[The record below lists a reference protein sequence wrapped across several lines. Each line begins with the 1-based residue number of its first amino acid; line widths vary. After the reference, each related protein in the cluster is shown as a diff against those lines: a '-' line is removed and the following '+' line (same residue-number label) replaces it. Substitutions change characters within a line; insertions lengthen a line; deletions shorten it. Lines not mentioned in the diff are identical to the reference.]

1 MNKKTCAIICIIL
14 TILMFFSNVGSTYS
28 ASLNE
33 LNQQKNDIKS
43 KIDAAN
49 KEIEKLSSEMNEVQ
63 KQISQLN
70 SQISIYEEEIT
81 RLETQISDN
90 EINLVQ
96 LQEKH
101 DKRSQALA
109 ARMIAQYEA
118 GDTTYLDFLLNS
130 ESLSDFIS
138 NYYVV
143 GELIDIDTTLLNEMQ
158 QTKVQI
164 EATKQQLVQDRAQVQ
179 EQKNIVE
186 AKLKER
192 ENYRNQLN
200 QQRAESKAQLDKFDA
215 EAKAVQAKIDEAVR
229 AAEGY
234 AGNFSG
240 TLNWPLSPSSY
251 GYNLITSGY
260 GKRDAPTAGASS
272 NHKALDIGVSYKP
285 VYAAADGYVVIASS
299 GYGGYGNFIMIKH
312 SNNLYTCYGHL
323 SKFNVSA
330 GQTVTR
336 GQQIA
341 VSGNT
346 GVSTGPHLHFE
357 VRTSS
362 AYDSRVNPLNYI
374 GNDIYSKLV
383 FMF

>member
-1 MNKKTCAIICIIL
+1 MKKKSCVCICLIL
-14 TILMFFSNVGSTYS
+14 TIIMFFSNMGNTYS
-28 ASLNE
+28 VSISE
-33 LNQQKNDIKS
+33 LNKQKSDIKS
-43 KIDAAN
+43 KIDQAN

-70 SQISIYEEEIT
+70 AQVLIYQEEIN
-81 RLETQISDN
+81 RLEAQISDN
-90 EINLVQ
+90 ETNLVQ

-118 GDTTYLDFLLNS
+118 GETTYLDFLLNS

-143 GELIDIDTTLLNEMQ
+143 GELIDIDTALLNDMK

-164 EATKQQLVQDRAQVQ
+164 EATKQQLVQDKAEIQ
-179 EQKNIVE
+179 EQKSILE
-186 AKLKER
+186 TKIKER

-200 QQRAESKAQLDKFDA
+200 QQKAESKAEADKFEA
-215 EAKAVQAKIDEAVR
+215 EAKAVQEKIDQAVR
-229 AAEGY
+229 EANDYQGS
-234 AGNFSG
+234 FSG
-240 TLNWPLSPSSY
+240 TLSWPLSTSSY

-260 GKRDAPTAGASS
+260 GMRDQPVAGASR
-272 NHKALDIGVSYKP
+272 NHRALDIGVSYKP

-299 GYGGYGNFIMIKH
+299 VSGYGNFIMIKH

-323 SKFNVSA
+323 NSFNVHS

-346 GVSTGPHLHFE
+346 GVSSGPHLHFE